1 MKKNYFKSLMQVAL
15 LLAAPFVVSSCDDI
29 IGQEDNPVASYIQ
42 WKNDPG
48 AEVTMKIGDKKVIA
62 TATAVSS
69 AIIAYE
75 SSDTAVAII
84 DPVNAEITAKAVGE
98 TTISAVI
105 SGMSTN
111 GRSVFEATKISFKLI
126 VKDGKAKLTRKF
138 DSFEEF
144 TVNADSTI
152 DVSKFFTAYPEKG
165 NIISYTLSPV
175 NDKTPANF
183 STSQTTILG
192 DLSGTGVKIK
202 NGTIKDWN
210 KKGKDITDTL
220 YVAAT
225 ITTAAS
231 EYTIDAK
238 ANLHTDTVMII
249 INKSIAYM
257 NEKGKRT
264 ILTADKYKELDLTT
278 TSAVEAGTYYVTA
291 APSTYPS
298 TATDIKGD
306 VTLIFK
312 NSVNAKLQNLD
323 DKTDNATLNIF
334 GEAKDITPKT
344 PGVYEAWN
352 PTIDIKGATDNAIT
366 NFKEINIYT
375 GTINVNKAITAVKDV
390 NVNAGTLTV
399 TPGTSGYA
407 IKLSGNLTING
418 GSVIANGAGSDTDN
432 SFAVIGNVVYNK
444 GTFYAHNVD
453 YRAVNGT
460 LTAASGFEFL
470 QGDTSDKSKATKLE
484 GTTSTSKYIWG
495 QKTPTK

>member
-75 SSDTAVAII
+75 SSDTAVATI

-165 NIISYTLSPV
+165 NTIDYYLSPV

-183 STSQTTILG
+183 STSKKTSLG

-202 NGTIKDWN
+202 NGTITDWN
-210 KKGKDITDTL
+210 GKGKDITDTL

-225 ITTAAS
+225 IKTAAS

-278 TSAVEAGTYYVTA
+278 TSAVEAGTYYVTK
-291 APSTYPS
+291 APTSYP
-298 TATDIKGD
+298 TVATDIKGD

-312 NSVNAKLQNLD
+312 NTIDANLQNLD

-334 GEAKDITPKT
+334 GEAI
-344 PGVYEAWN
+344 PGAKAGTYEAWN

-375 GTINVNKAITAVKDV
+375 GTIIVNKAITAVKDV
-390 NVNAGTLTV
+390 NVNAGTLRV
-399 TPGTSGYA
+399 YPGTSGYA

-418 GSVIANGAGSDTDN
+418 GSVTANGTGTDTEN
-432 SFAVIGNVVYNK
+432 SFAVIGKVVYNK
-444 GTFYAHNVD
+444 GTFRAYNDD

-484 GTTSTSKYIWG
+484 GTTSTSKHIWG
-495 QKTPTK
+495 QAVPKK

>member
-29 IGQEDNPVASYIQ
+29 LGQEDNPVASYIQ

-75 SSDTAVAII
+75 SSDTAVATI

-165 NIISYTLSPV
+165 NTISYSLSPV
-175 NDKTPANF
+175 NDKTAANF
-183 STSQTTILG
+183 STSKKTSLG

-202 NGTIKDWN
+202 NGTINDWT

-264 ILTADKYKELDLTT
+264 ILTADKYKELDLSA

-291 APSTYPS
+291 APTSYPS
-298 TATDIKGD
+298 AATDIKGD

-312 NSVNAKLQNLD
+312 NSVDAKLQNLD

-334 GEAKDITPKT
+334 GEAKQKGTT

-352 PTIDIKGATDNAIT
+352 PIIDIKGATDNAIT

-375 GTINVNKAITAVKDV
+375 GTITANKAITAVKDV
-390 NVNAGTLTV
+390 NVNAGILTAK
-399 TPGTSGYA
+399 PGTSGYA

-418 GSVIANGAGSDTDN
+418 GSVTANGTGTDTDN

-444 GTFYAHNVD
+444 GTFNAYNED

-484 GTTSTSKYIWG
+484 GTTSNSKYIWG

>member
-75 SSDTAVAII
+75 SSDTAVATI

-165 NIISYTLSPV
+165 NTISYSLSPV

-183 STSQTTILG
+183 STSKTTILG

-202 NGTIKDWN
+202 NGTINDWT

-264 ILTADKYKELDLTT
+264 ILTADKYKELDLTA
-278 TSAVEAGTYYVTA
+278 TSAVEAGTYYVTK
-291 APSTYPS
+291 APTSYP
-298 TATDIKGD
+298 TAATDIKGD

-312 NSVNAKLQNLD
+312 NTVDAFLQNLD

-334 GEAKDITPKT
+334 GEAKQKGTT

-352 PTIDIKGATDNAIT
+352 PIIDIKGATDNAIT

-375 GTINVNKAITAVKDV
+375 GTITVRKAITAVKDV

-418 GSVIANGAGSDTDN
+418 GSVTATGTGTDTDN

-444 GTFYAHNVD
+444 GTFDAHNDD